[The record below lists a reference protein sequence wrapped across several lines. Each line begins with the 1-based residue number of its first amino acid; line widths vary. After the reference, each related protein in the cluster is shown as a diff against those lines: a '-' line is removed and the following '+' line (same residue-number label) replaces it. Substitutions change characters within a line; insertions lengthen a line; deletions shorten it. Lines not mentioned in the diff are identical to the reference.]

1 MNILVVDDEYFALEL
16 MKRAL
21 VEVAPGENLYICQ
34 DVRGALR
41 LAGENIIDV
50 AFLDINMPE
59 MNGIELALELKR
71 IHPKINIIFATG
83 YDTYMKQGID
93 LRMSGYLL
101 KPIRT
106 DDVRTEL
113 ENLRNPIEWNREKRI
128 KILTFGNFDVF
139 VDGMPLKFER
149 KQSKEILAYLVDKR
163 GTSATYAELAAMLWE
178 DEEYDRLFVINSK
191 NLSTGIGLQVLRAA
205 ELRDSGKSAEEIVA
219 EIEGA
224 RDKVRASFVIDT
236 PTFLARGGRCTAVEA
251 FMASALK
258 IHPEIL
264 VKDGKMGA
272 GKKVRGRPA
281 LAVSAY
287 VDGLIPAL
295 ENADTRRVFVT
306 HSGCDREIID
316 SVKSRLSDLGIF
328 EEILETQ
335 AGGVISSHCGP
346 NTLGVLFYEK

>member
-1 MNILVVDDEYFALEL
+1 MMKKIRIVADSTCDLSHELIQRYEISIIPLCITLGEDTYLDGVDITPDEIYKWSDEHKTTPKTSAVPFD
-16 MKRAL
+16 K
-21 VEVAPGENLYICQ
+21 VEDTLKPMVE
-34 DVRGALR
+34 
-41 LAGENIIDV
+41 AGD
-50 AFLDINMPE
+50 D
-59 MNGIELALELKR
+59 
-71 IHPKINIIFATG
+71 IIFI
-83 YDTYMKQGID
+83 GISED
-93 LRMSGYLL
+93 MSSTCNR
-101 KPIRT
+101 IR
-106 DDVRTEL
+106 
-113 ENLRNPIEWNREKRI
+113 I
-128 KILTFGNFDVF
+128 F
-139 VDGMPLKFER
+139 
-149 KQSKEILAYLVDKR
+149 A
-163 GTSATYAELAAMLWE
+163 E
-178 DEEYDRLFVINSK
+178 DEEYDRLFVVNSK

-205 ELRDSGKSAEEIVA
+205 EMRDAGRSAEEIVA

-264 VKDGKMGA
+264 VKAGKMGA
-272 GKKVRGRPA
+272 GKKVRGKPA
-281 LAVSAY
+281 LAVGAY

-295 ENADTRRVFVT
+295 QNADTRRVFVT

-316 SVKSRLSDLGIF
+316 SVRGKLAALGLF